1 MICLQGEE
9 RQDITLPDLEHID
22 LMLLPLSDETL
33 DLFDIQQ
40 MIHRIYTN
48 TLTGYMQVQLCKMW
62 MSL

>member
-48 TLTGYMQVQLCKMW
+48 TLTGYMQVQLCKM
-62 MSL
+62 